1 MQNLRK
7 SLTVSNINSLR
18 LASPLEVDSVSN
30 GDGLRMVL
38 WFQGCLY
45 ECKGCHNLES
55 WAIDGGQVYLIEDIV
70 NEIKKH
76 PHNEGLTLSG
86 GDPLLQISALKIL
99 LPQLK
104 DLGLNIWLYTGDV
117 YENLIKDSNFR
128 DIIKYIDILVD
139 GPFVEKMLD
148 LNLSYRGSTNQRL
161 IDVKETLTKNQVVIH
176 NI

>member
-1 MQNLRK
+1 M
-7 SLTVSNINSLR
+7 SNINSLR

-55 WAIDGGQVYLIEDIV
+55 WAIDGGQVYLIHDIIE
-70 NEIKKH
+70 EIKKN

-86 GDPLLQISALKIL
+86 GDPLLQISALKVL

-104 DLGLNIWLYTGDV
+104 DLNLNIWLYSGDV
-117 YENLIKDSNFR
+117 YENLIKDPNFME
-128 DIIKYIDILVD
+128 IIQYIDILVD
-139 GPFVEKMLD
+139 GPFVEKLLD
-148 LNLSYRGSTNQRL
+148 LSLSYRGSSNQRL
-161 IDVKETLTKNQVVIH
+161 IDVKSTIKNNKLTLKS
-176 NI
+176 

>member
-148 LNLSYRGSTNQRL
+148 LNLSYRGSRNQRL
-161 IDVKETLTKNQVVIH
+161 IDVKETLKKEHVVIY

>member
-1 MQNLRK
+1 MQTLRK
-7 SLTVSNINSLR
+7 SLTVSNINILR

-128 DIIKYIDILVD
+128 EIIKYIDILVD

-148 LNLSYRGSTNQRL
+148 LNLSYRGSRNQRL
-161 IDVKETLTKNQVVIH
+161 IDVKETLKKEQVVIY

>member
-55 WAIDGGQVYLIEDIV
+55 WAIDGGQVYLIDDI
-70 NEIKKH
+70 EIGRAH
-76 PHNEGLTLSG
+76 
-86 GDPLLQISALKIL
+86 
-99 LPQLK
+99 
-104 DLGLNIWLYTGDV
+104 V
-117 YENLIKDSNFR
+117 
-128 DIIKYIDILVD
+128 
-139 GPFVEKMLD
+139 
-148 LNLSYRGSTNQRL
+148 
-161 IDVKETLTKNQVVIH
+161 
-176 NI
+176 

>member
-1 MQNLRK
+1 MRK

-55 WAIDGGQVYLIEDIV
+55 WAIDGGQVYLIDNII

-76 PHNEGLTLSG
+76 PHNEGITLSG
-86 GDPLLQISALKIL
+86 GDPLLQISALKVL

-104 DLGLNIWLYTGDV
+104 DLGLNIWLYSGDV

-128 DIIKYIDILVD
+128 EIIQYIDILVD
-139 GPFVEKMLD
+139 GPFVKKLLD
-148 LNLSYRGSTNQRL
+148 LNLSYRGSSNQRL
-161 IDVKETLTKNQVVIH
+161 IDVKSTLENNKVILKS
-176 NI
+176 

>member
-148 LNLSYRGSTNQRL
+148 LNLSYRGSSNQRR
-161 IDVKETLTKNQVVIH
+161 IDVKETLKKEQVVIY

>member
-148 LNLSYRGSTNQRL
+148 LNLSYRGSRNQRL
-161 IDVKETLTKNQVVIH
+161 IDVKETLKKEQVVIY